1 MGSIS
6 LGRFARRELDAR
18 FWFIAFASFELEGLE
33 HGLVV
38 LGLVLDDHVVDE
50 AVSEE
55 RVVPVE
61 VHFFEGL
68 EDRFADGVEVHLR
81 VAAV

>member
-1 MGSIS
+1 MGTIS

-61 VHFFEGL
+61 VRFFEGV
-68 EDRFADGVEVHLR
+68 EDRFAHGVQVEVGIFTF
-81 VAAV
+81 